1 MNNTPISS
9 WGYFGYRI
17 LFGLPLIG
25 WVVALVLAISAPNVN
40 VRNFARSQFIALL
53 FIIPIA
59 ILFFVLG
66 LSLPE
71 IFEEIEY
78 VPLMYSPSLTQVAVP
93 TSLITSL
100 RVALCISRCIS
111 EALSSVAMP
120 MSCRQLSR
128 VHIP

>member
-1 MNNTPISS
+1 MDNTPISS
-9 WGYFGYRI
+9 WGYLGYRI
-17 LFGLPLIG
+17 LFNLPFIG
-25 WVVALVLAISAPNVN
+25 WVVALVMAIGATNVN

-78 VPLMYSPSLTQVAVP
+78 VPLM
-93 TSLITSL
+93 
-100 RVALCISRCIS
+100 
-111 EALSSVAMP
+111 
-120 MSCRQLSR
+120 
-128 VHIP
+128 